1 MGGLLYFGACLSTH
15 ADPSSEVCLSE
26 VPPQRCYLSCKE
38 LVHLYKEVF
47 YSYHQVAEMISRLE
61 SFLFFSQTIGVE
73 LLSMLAQI
81 ASKKL
86 VLSIRVLF

>member
-1 MGGLLYFGACLSTH
+1 MGGLLYFRTCVLAYV
-15 ADPSSEVCLSE
+15 DPSSEVCLSE
-26 VPPQRCYLSCKE
+26 VSPQRCYLFCKE
-38 LVHLYKEVF
+38 LVHLYREEF

-86 VLSIRVLF
+86 VLSIRVPS

>member
-1 MGGLLYFGACLSTH
+1 MRGLLYFRACLSTR
-15 ADPSSEVCLSE
+15 ADLSSEVCLSE
-26 VPPQRCYLSCKE
+26 ASLQRCYLS
-38 LVHLYKEVF
+38 YKKF

-81 ASKKL
+81 TSKKL
-86 VLSIRVLF
+86 ALFIRVPS